1 MMRYKLEFSYRVKLD
16 YGIYINKDCSF
27 IREDYLMEQIKSI
40 VNDAKW
46 EIECDSTDGEW
57 IGVIISSINYS
68 WNIEEFTLT
77 NESDGEEVN
86 LAGTIQFTIPTQM
99 HYDSDISDRLIKAM
113 DIHFEHVGYDF
124 DESIIYD
131 KCRYLETSFWFE
143 AMINDSTVKA
153 QAILKEID

>member
-1 MMRYKLEFSYRVKLD
+1 MTRYKLEFSYQAELYYD
-16 YGIYINKDCSF
+16 IYINEDCSLT
-27 IREDYLMEQIKSI
+27 REDYLMEHIKSI
-40 VNDAKW
+40 IDDTTW
-46 EIECDSTDGEW
+46 EIECNTSDGEW
-57 IGVIISSINYS
+57 IGVVIGCINYS
-68 WNIEEFTLT
+68 WDIEEFTLT

-86 LAGTIQFTIPTQM
+86 LAGTIQFTTPTQM

-153 QAILKEID
+153 QVILKEID

>member
-1 MMRYKLEFSYRVKLD
+1 MTRYKLEFSYQAELYYD
-16 YGIYINKDCSF
+16 IYINEDCSLT
-27 IREDYLMEQIKSI
+27 REDYLMEQIKSI
-40 VNDAKW
+40 IDDTTW
-46 EIECDSTDGEW
+46 EIECNTSDGEW
-57 IGVIISSINYS
+57 IGVVIGCINYS
-68 WNIEEFTLT
+68 WDIEEFTLT

-86 LAGTIQFTIPTQM
+86 LAGTIQFTTPTQM

-131 KCRYLETSFWFE
+131 KCRYLETSFLFE